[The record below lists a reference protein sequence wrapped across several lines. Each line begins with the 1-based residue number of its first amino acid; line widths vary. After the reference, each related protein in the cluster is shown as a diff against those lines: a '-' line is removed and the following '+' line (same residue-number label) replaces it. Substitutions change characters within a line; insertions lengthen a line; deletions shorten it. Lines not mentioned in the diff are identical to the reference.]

1 MPYNIARP
9 PFLESTPGQFLDN
22 LGMSTATRNPCVLL
36 VEDHL
41 DTLRLMSRLL
51 RRQGYAVHEA
61 TNCEDALTLAE
72 RERCRVLV
80 SDVELPGCTGLEL
93 MRELR
98 ARRMNVRGLAVSGHA
113 GPERV
118 REAKAAGF
126 ERHVTKPVKFDELI
140 RLIEDML
147 N

>member
-1 MPYNIARP
+1 MPIAP
-9 PFLESTPGQFLDN
+9 
-22 LGMSTATRNPCVLL
+22 RNPCVLL
-36 VEDHL
+36 VEDHP

-61 TNCEDALTLAE
+61 TSCEQALEVAE
-72 RERCRVLV
+72 REQCSVLV
-80 SDVELPGCTGLEL
+80 SDVELPGCTGLDL

-98 ARRMNVRGLAVSGHA
+98 ARRTGIRGVAVSGHT
-113 GPERV
+113 GPDRV

-126 ERHVTKPVKFDELI
+126 ERHVAKPFKFDELLK
-140 RLIEDML
+140 LIDDML

>member
-1 MPYNIARP
+1 
-9 PFLESTPGQFLDN
+9 
-22 LGMSTATRNPCVLL
+22 MSTLPRNPCVLL
-36 VEDHL
+36 VEDHP

-61 TNCEDALTLAE
+61 TTCQEALEVAK
-72 RERCRVLV
+72 RERCKVLV
-80 SDVELPGCTGLEL
+80 SDVELPDCTGLEL

-98 ARRMNVRGLAVSGHA
+98 ARRMGIRGVAVSGHT
-113 GPERV
+113 GPDRV

-126 ERHVTKPVKFDELI
+126 ERHVSKPVQFDDLLKVI
-140 RLIEDML
+140 DDML

>member
-1 MPYNIARP
+1 MP
-9 PFLESTPGQFLDN
+9 
-22 LGMSTATRNPCVLL
+22 TAPRNPCVLL

-51 RRQGYAVHEA
+51 RRQGYHVHEA
-61 TNCEDALTLAE
+61 TSCEEALVVAE

-80 SDVELPGCTGLEL
+80 SDVEMPGCTGLEL

-98 ARRMNVRGLAVSGHA
+98 ARRMGVRGVAVSGHT
-113 GPERV
+113 GPDRV

-126 ERHVTKPVKFDELI
+126 ECHVAKPVKF
-140 RLIEDML
+140 EDLLKVIHEMM

>member
-1 MPYNIARP
+1 MP
-9 PFLESTPGQFLDN
+9 
-22 LGMSTATRNPCVLL
+22 TAPRNPCVLL
-36 VEDHL
+36 VEDHA

-61 TNCEDALTLAE
+61 TTCEQALELAQ
-72 RERCRVLV
+72 RERCSVLV
-80 SDVELPGCTGLEL
+80 SDVELPGCTGLDL

-98 ARRMNVRGLAVSGHA
+98 ARRMGIRGVAVSGHT
-113 GPERV
+113 GPEHV

-126 ERHVTKPVKFDELI
+126 ERHVAKPVKFDELLK
-140 RLIEDML
+140 LIDDML

>member
-1 MPYNIARP
+1 MP
-9 PFLESTPGQFLDN
+9 
-22 LGMSTATRNPCVLL
+22 TAPRNPCVLL
-36 VEDHL
+36 VEDHA

-61 TNCEDALTLAE
+61 TNCEEALQVAE
-72 RERCRVLV
+72 RERCQVLV

-98 ARRMNVRGLAVSGHA
+98 ARRMGVRGVAVSGHT

-126 ERHVTKPVKFDELI
+126 EQHVAKPFKFDDLLKLI
-140 RLIEDML
+140 NEMMI
-147 N
+147 

>member
-1 MPYNIARP
+1 MP
-9 PFLESTPGQFLDN
+9 
-22 LGMSTATRNPCVLL
+22 TAPRNSCVLL
-36 VEDHL
+36 VEDHA

-51 RRQGYAVHEA
+51 RRQGYSVHEA
-61 TNCEDALTLAE
+61 TNCAEALALAE
-72 RERCRVLV
+72 RERCNVLI
-80 SDVELPGCTGLEL
+80 SDVELPDCTGLEL

-98 ARRMNVRGLAVSGHA
+98 ARDSGIRGVAVSGHT

-126 ERHVTKPVKFDELI
+126 ERHVAKPFKFDELLK
-140 RLIEDML
+140 LIDEML

>member
-1 MPYNIARP
+1 
-9 PFLESTPGQFLDN
+9 
-22 LGMSTATRNPCVLL
+22 MSTAAPRNPCVLL
-36 VEDHL
+36 VEDHP

-61 TNCEDALTLAE
+61 TNCAEALAVAE
-72 RERCRVLV
+72 REGCRVLV
-80 SDVELPGCTGLEL
+80 SDVELPDCTGLDL

-98 ARRMNVRGLAVSGHA
+98 ARNANVRGVAVSGHT

-118 REAKAAGF
+118 RAARDAGF
-126 ERHVTKPVKFDELI
+126 ERHVAKPFKFDELLK
-140 RLIEDML
+140 LIDDML

>member
-1 MPYNIARP
+1 MP
-9 PFLESTPGQFLDN
+9 
-22 LGMSTATRNPCVLL
+22 TAPRNPCVLL
-36 VEDHL
+36 VEDHP

-51 RRQGYAVHEA
+51 RGQGYAVHEA
-61 TNCEDALTLAE
+61 TSCQEALALAE

-80 SDVELPGCTGLEL
+80 SDVELPGCSGLEL

-98 ARRMNVRGLAVSGHA
+98 ARRMDVRGVAVSGHT

-126 ERHVTKPVKFDELI
+126 ERHVAKPFKFDELI
-140 RLIEDML
+140 KLIDDMV

>member
-1 MPYNIARP
+1 MPNAP
-9 PFLESTPGQFLDN
+9 
-22 LGMSTATRNPCVLL
+22 RNPGVLL

-61 TNCEDALTLAE
+61 TTCAEALTLAE
-72 RERCRVLV
+72 REHCRVLV

-98 ARRMNVRGLAVSGHA
+98 ARRSGVRGLAVSGHT

-118 REAKAAGF
+118 RAAKAAGF
-126 ERHVTKPVKFDELI
+126 ERHVSKPIKFDELI
-140 RLIEDML
+140 QHIDELM